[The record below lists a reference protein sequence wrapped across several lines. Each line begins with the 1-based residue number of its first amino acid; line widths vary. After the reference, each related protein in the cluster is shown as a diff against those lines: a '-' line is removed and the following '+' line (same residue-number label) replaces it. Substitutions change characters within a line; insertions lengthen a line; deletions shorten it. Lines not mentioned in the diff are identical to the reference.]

1 MGITFEPVTT
11 ANAAGLWEMLYLVIY
26 IPPGVQ
32 PPGRE
37 IVREPDL
44 AHYVQGWG
52 RAGDLGFY
60 AMQAAQP
67 VGAAWLRLWRPGDR
81 GYGWVDDQTPELT
94 LAVVPG
100 LRGQGIG
107 SRLLE
112 HLLAA
117 ARSQYE
123 AVSLSVTA
131 ANPALRLYQRA
142 GFRRVGGDEITWT
155 MLMIFDER
163 GNE

>member
-1 MGITFEPVTT
+1 MEITLEPVT
-11 ANAAGLWEMLYLVIY
+11 AENAAGLWEMLYLAIY

-37 IVREPDL
+37 IVREPGL
-44 AHYVQGWG
+44 AHYVEGWG

-60 AMQAAQP
+60 AMQAEQP
-67 VGAAWLRLWRPGDR
+67 VGAAWLRLWSEGDR
-81 GYGWVDDQTPELT
+81 GYGWVDDRTPELT
-94 LAVVPG
+94 LAVLPG

-117 ARSQYE
+117 ARSRY
-123 AVSLSVTA
+123 AAASLSVTA

-155 MLMIFDER
+155 MLIDLNER
-163 GNE
+163 GNA